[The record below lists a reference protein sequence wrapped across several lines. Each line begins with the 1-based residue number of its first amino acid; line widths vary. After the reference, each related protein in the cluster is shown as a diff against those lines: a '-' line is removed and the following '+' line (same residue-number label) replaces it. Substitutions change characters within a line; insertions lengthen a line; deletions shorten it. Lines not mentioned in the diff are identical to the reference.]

1 MKDEDIKLKLI
12 GKSIEDLKTISAY
25 LQDSIVTINDIIFL
39 KTNKIFIIIVNRF
52 MWEDAEKGLFRENKR
67 IRCAVKFNRVF
78 KVISKNINQK
88 KKDKILEFLAIET
101 ILMNN
106 SSYKIRLIF
115 AGDSVI
121 TVFAEEID
129 VYLDDLGQSWNVK
142 KAPRHKI

>member
-1 MKDEDIKLKLI
+1 MEDKNIKLKLI

-67 IRCAVKFNRVF
+67 IRCAVKFNRIF

>member
-1 MKDEDIKLKLI
+1 MPLNLI
-12 GKSIEDLKTISAY
+12 EYSRL
-25 LQDSIVTINDIIFL
+25 FL
-39 KTNKIFIIIVNRF
+39 K
-52 MWEDAEKGLFRENKR
+52 
-67 IRCAVKFNRVF
+67 
-78 KVISKNINQK
+78 ISIKK

-106 SSYKIRLIF
+106 FSYKIRLIF

>member
-1 MKDEDIKLKLI
+1 MKNEDIKLKLI

-39 KTNKIFIIIVNRF
+39 KTNKFFIIIVNRF

-101 ILMNN
+101 ILMSN

>member
-1 MKDEDIKLKLI
+1 MKNEDIKLKLI

>member
-1 MKDEDIKLKLI
+1 MTDEDIKLKLI

-88 KKDKILEFLAIET
+88 TKDKILEFLAIET

-129 VYLDDLGQSWNVK
+129 TYLDDLGQSWNVK
-142 KAPRHKI
+142 KVPKHKI

>member
-1 MKDEDIKLKLI
+1 MKNEDIKLKLI

-142 KAPRHKI
+142 KVPRHKI

>member
-1 MKDEDIKLKLI
+1 MKDENIKLKLI

-39 KTNKIFIIIVNRF
+39 KTNKFFIIIVNRF

-67 IRCAVKFNRVF
+67 MRCAVKFNRVF

>member
-67 IRCAVKFNRVF
+67 IRCAVKFNRIF

>member
-1 MKDEDIKLKLI
+1 MPLNLI
-12 GKSIEDLKTISAY
+12 EYSRL
-25 LQDSIVTINDIIFL
+25 FL
-39 KTNKIFIIIVNRF
+39 K
-52 MWEDAEKGLFRENKR
+52 
-67 IRCAVKFNRVF
+67 
-78 KVISKNINQK
+78 ISIKK

>member
-1 MKDEDIKLKLI
+1 MPLNLI
-12 GKSIEDLKTISAY
+12 EY
-25 LQDSIVTINDIIFL
+25 LRLFL
-39 KTNKIFIIIVNRF
+39 K
-52 MWEDAEKGLFRENKR
+52 
-67 IRCAVKFNRVF
+67 
-78 KVISKNINQK
+78 ISIKK

-129 VYLDDLGQSWNVK
+129 TYLDDLGQSWNVK
-142 KAPRHKI
+142 KVPRHKI

>member
-1 MKDEDIKLKLI
+1 MQNEDIKLKLI

-25 LQDSIVTINDIIFL
+25 LQDSIVTINDIIFI
-39 KTNKIFIIIVNRF
+39 KTNKFFIIIVNRF